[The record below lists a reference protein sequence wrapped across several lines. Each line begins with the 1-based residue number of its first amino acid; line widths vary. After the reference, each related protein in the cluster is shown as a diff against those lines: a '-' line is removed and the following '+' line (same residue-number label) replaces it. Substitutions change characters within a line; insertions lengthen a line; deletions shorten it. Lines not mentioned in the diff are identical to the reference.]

1 MSTRATV
8 LACSL
13 AASFA
18 ILGCHRPQGAM
29 MAYTGGSHT
38 YFSTEK
44 QPKTVRVIDLRTEEV
59 LFSMDIPAGKQLTM
73 DFVPGEG
80 DDPVYTPD
88 LMRYQVWDI
97 GTETGTLQ
105 NSLTVP
111 AAGSRRIDV
120 FMRQGTE
127 FAEASPERVLRA
139 DEVGDRPDW
148 WTSEGG
154 EMPEDPK
161 GVSNYD

>member
-13 AASFA
+13 AASIA
-18 ILGCHRPQGAM
+18 IIGCHRPQGAM

-38 YFSTEK
+38 YYSTED
-44 QPKTVRVIDLRTEEV
+44 QPKTVRITDVRTNEVI
-59 LFSMDIPAGKQLTM
+59 FSMDVPAGKQLTM

-88 LMRYQVWDI
+88 LMRYHVWDI
-97 GTETGTLQ
+97 GTETGVLE

-111 AAGSRRIDV
+111 AANSRRIDV
-120 FMRQGTE
+120 FLREGPE
-127 FAEASPERVLRA
+127 YAEAPPQRMLRA
-139 DEVGDRPDW
+139 DEVGERPDW
-148 WTSEGG
+148 WTPEGG
-154 EMPEDPK
+154 EMPEDRK
-161 GVSNYD
+161 GVDNYN